1 MKQNRFKGEMDAAT
15 MVIGNFN
22 ILLSRMDRISNQQT
36 EFEQHYRQTR
46 SNIQYRTLH
55 PTAVPEHIHLK
66 GPGNTSLGRQMLGHE
81 VGNRFKKY
89 SLLVVYIILEVLARE
104 IRQEQ

>member
-1 MKQNRFKGEMDAAT
+1 MKQKQIQGRNGHCNNGNWKLQYSTFKNGQ
-15 MVIGNFN
+15 N
-22 ILLSRMDRISNQQT
+22 INKET

-81 VGNRFKKY
+81 VGNRFKKNIF
-89 SLLVVYIILEVLARE
+89 S
-104 IRQEQ
+104 